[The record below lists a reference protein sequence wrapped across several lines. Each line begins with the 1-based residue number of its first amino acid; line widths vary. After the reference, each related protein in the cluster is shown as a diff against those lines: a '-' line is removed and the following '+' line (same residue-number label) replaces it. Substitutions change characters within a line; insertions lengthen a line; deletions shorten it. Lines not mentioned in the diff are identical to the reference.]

1 VTLKALGNGLIEQ
14 GAGMIQAEGIADCGS
29 LLRHERALR
38 NWSQHELVRRIL
50 DLCAEDR
57 EHPALDTKTVGR
69 WERGE
74 HKPSLYYRKRLCQ
87 VFGRNSI
94 QLGFIE

>member
-1 VTLKALGNGLIEQ
+1 MRERGNGLIEQ
-14 GAGMIQAEGIADCGS
+14 AAGMIKAEAIAHFGP
-29 LLRHERALR
+29 LLRRERELR
-38 NWSQHELVRRIL
+38 NWSQQELVERIL
-50 DLCAEDR
+50 GLCAEDK
-57 EHPALDTKTVGR
+57 ENPALDTKTVGR

>member
-1 VTLKALGNGLIEQ
+1 
-14 GAGMIQAEGIADCGS
+14 MIKTEGIASFS
-29 LLRHERALR
+29 LLLRRERELR
-38 NWSQHELVRRIL
+38 NWSQQELARRIL
-50 DLCAEDR
+50 DLCAEDK
-57 EHPALDTKTVGR
+57 EYPALDIKTVGR

-87 VFGRNSI
+87 VFGKNAI

>member
-1 VTLKALGNGLIEQ
+1 MKESGNRLIEQ
-14 GAGMIQAEGIADCGS
+14 GAGMIKAEGITDCGL
-29 LLRHERALR
+29 LLRHERELR
-38 NWSQHELVRRIL
+38 NWSQQELVRRIL

-57 EHPALDTKTVGR
+57 EHPALDIKTVGR

-87 VFGRNSI
+87 VFGRNPI
-94 QLGFIE
+94 QLGFIK